1 MIHLRISRF
10 PELKMPSTNFQFFV
24 FPDDNKSA
32 DEDKWDKE
40 IQKELDEEEE
50 KEKDQTGKYHFM
62 VRLGK

>member
-1 MIHLRISRF
+1 MIHLRICFF

-50 KEKDQTGKYHFM
+50 KEKDQTGKY
-62 VRLGK
+62 LG

>member
-1 MIHLRISRF
+1 MS
-10 PELKMPSTNFQFFV
+10 STNFDFF

-50 KEKDQTGKYHFM
+50 KEKDQTGKYF
-62 VRLGK
+62 